1 MKREFEP
8 LQAHLIYFSFLPVHA
23 ASDVDHDDDGSDEGD
38 DGDDGDYDLG
48 CGSSAR
54 ALMPLEYAVTRMYGW
69 PWRSGGF
76 HEQEAILEVQQRMPI
91 RITRYV

>member
-8 LQAHLIYFSFLPVHA
+8 LQAHLIYFSLLPVQA
-23 ASDVDHDDDGSDEGD
+23 TSDVDHDDDGG
-38 DGDDGDYDLG
+38 DGDYRDYDLG
-48 CGSSAR
+48 GGSSAR
-54 ALMPLEYAVTRMYGW
+54 ALMPSEDAVTRMYGW

-91 RITRYV
+91 RIARCI